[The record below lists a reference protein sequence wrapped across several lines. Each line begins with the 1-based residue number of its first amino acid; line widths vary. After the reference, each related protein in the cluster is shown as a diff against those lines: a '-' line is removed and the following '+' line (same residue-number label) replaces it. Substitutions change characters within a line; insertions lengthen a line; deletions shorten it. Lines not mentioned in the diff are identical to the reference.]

1 MGTFSATPS
10 TAVTLSDVSP
20 PFLPLSYPPA
30 PTPAS
35 ASLHPRTS
43 LISSHLG
50 EIYIHIYLRKL
61 RTSESLARA
70 KETLPIPT
78 PETYSYLKQVERT
91 EKEQEGARDGE
102 KALERRRRKDRWD
115 CKEKRETARQKGL
128 HNQGWICPL
137 LPTLAWGQRKVG
149 TLKSVAFSD
158 TQFRLVKGRKET
170 RCVSASLGSVASSSQ
185 QCGWLDPHPP
195 LLLPKCRVVSKI

>member
-10 TAVTLSDVSP
+10 TAVTLSDVSL
-20 PFLPLSYPPA
+20 PFLPFSYPPA

-78 PETYSYLKQVERT
+78 PETYSFLKQVGRT
-91 EKEQEGARDGE
+91 EKGRREGARRSEG
-102 KALERRRRKDRWD
+102 W
-115 CKEKRETARQKGL
+115 KESIE
-128 HNQGWICPL
+128 
-137 LPTLAWGQRKVG
+137 
-149 TLKSVAFSD
+149 
-158 TQFRLVKGRKET
+158 
-170 RCVSASLGSVASSSQ
+170 
-185 QCGWLDPHPP
+185 
-195 LLLPKCRVVSKI
+195 

>member
-10 TAVTLSDVSP
+10 TAVTLSDASP

-91 EKEQEGARDGE
+91 EKGRREGARRSEEWKESIGVEE
-102 KALERRRRKDRWD
+102 KEGQMGLQREERNGKADR
-115 CKEKRETARQKGL
+115 ASQPGL
-128 HNQGWICPL
+128 D
-137 LPTLAWGQRKVG
+137 LPF
-149 TLKSVAFSD
+149 AFNS
-158 TQFRLVKGRKET
+158 
-170 RCVSASLGSVASSSQ
+170 SLGSEKGWDTQ
-185 QCGWLDPHPP
+185 KCG
-195 LLLPKCRVVSKI
+195 IQ

>member
-1 MGTFSATPS
+1 MTRPLPS
-10 TAVTLSDVSP
+10 SP
-20 PFLPLSYPPA
+20 FPTPPA

-91 EKEQEGARDGE
+91 EKGRREGARRSEEWKESIGVEE
-102 KALERRRRKDRWD
+102 KEGQMGLQREERNGKADR
-115 CKEKRETARQKGL
+115 ASQPGL
-128 HNQGWICPL
+128 D
-137 LPTLAWGQRKVG
+137 LPF
-149 TLKSVAFSD
+149 AFNS
-158 TQFRLVKGRKET
+158 
-170 RCVSASLGSVASSSQ
+170 SLGSEKGWDTQ
-185 QCGWLDPHPP
+185 KCG
-195 LLLPKCRVVSKI
+195 IQ